1 MKILKK
7 FFANRIVKRLLC
19 AACASACLLSSAFA
33 FEPST
38 AISYADKFALSPN
51 SGYHYYLRGDCTN
64 FVSQCLYSGKLTK
77 EPGVWEATL
86 KSDGK
91 YWGLETKHD
100 TYPSPWTVANS
111 LKEYLKTRGAKKI
124 GSWMKKADISGFASY
139 VDNSANLTN
148 SNKGR
153 TVIFYDWKGDW
164 EIDHAALFVADNQ
177 KTQDTKEDGN
187 VTGDL
192 IDQHTADRKRV
203 IWHGDNRNKS
213 YRDTT
218 LIYAFELPR

>member
-7 FFANRIVKRLLC
+7 FFANRFVKGLLC
-19 AACASACLLSSAFA
+19 TACASACLISSAFA
-33 FEPST
+33 FDSST

-51 SGYHYYLRGDCTN
+51 SAYHYYDGADCTN

-77 EPGVWEATL
+77 EPGVWEA
-86 KSDGK
+86 KSLFGGK
-91 YWGLETKHD
+91 YKGTDAW
-100 TYPSPWTVANS
+100 VNANS

-124 GSWMKKADISGFASY
+124 GSWKKKADISGFAAY

-153 TVIFYDWKGDW
+153 TVIFYDWRGDW

-177 KTQDTKEDGN
+177 KTQDTKADGN

-192 IDQHTADRKRV
+192 IDQHSPERKRV
-203 IWHGDNRNKS
+203 IWHGDLRNDS
-213 YRDTT
+213 HRGST